1 MEYYLSIRT
10 NKPEPLFGQWLITL
24 GGDNMTKSI
33 DNVGNYILWIGGI
46 DDHYE
51 NFDDAEMAKFEWEA
65 KGYDDVYIETREEL
79 LKRDN

>member
-1 MEYYLSIRT
+1 
-10 NKPEPLFGQWLITL
+10 
-24 GGDNMTKSI
+24 MTGSI
-33 DNVGNYILWIGGI
+33 DNIGNYILWIGGI

>member
-1 MEYYLSIRT
+1 MTDPKIHIETDIEYANRVAKLNME
-10 NKPEPLFGQWLITL
+10 G
-24 GGDNMTKSI
+24 I

-65 KGYDDVYIETREEL
+65 KGYDDVYIETRAEL
-79 LKRDN
+79 LERDK